1 MSADRKGKT
10 NGSTGEAKKLTIED
24 LFIKT
29 CLNTLASEE
38 NIYREHRRR
47 FEIVRVYM
55 KKFIGAIME
64 LVDWEVL
71 SKECDEVA
79 FTENRLFGKAVE
91 QEESDIRDQSPTK
104 LRRTSAS
111 KQQLTVS
118 NYDLNSDESNVV
130 ACRFRNKI
138 EPLP

>member
-38 NIYREHRRR
+38 NTNREHRRR

-55 KKFIGAIME
+55 LLAG
-64 LVDWEVL
+64 L
-71 SKECDEVA
+71 
-79 FTENRLFGKAVE
+79 
-91 QEESDIRDQSPTK
+91 EESVIG
-104 LRRTSAS
+104 RRIVYSFCIIPANIEE
-111 KQQLTVS
+111 VYWS
-118 NYDLNSDESNVV
+118 NNGVGRLGSSIKGV
-130 ACRFRNKI
+130 
-138 EPLP
+138 

>member
-10 NGSTGEAKKLTIED
+10 NGNTGEAKKLTIED

-38 NIYREHRRR
+38 NTNREHRRR

-104 LRRTSAS
+104 LKRTWL
-111 KQQLTVS
+111 KTCLEVRLTAETVTEEY
-118 NYDLNSDESNVV
+118 YDIE
-130 ACRFRNKI
+130 RNK
-138 EPLP
+138 

>member
-38 NIYREHRRR
+38 NTNREHQRR

-71 SKECDEVA
+71 SKECDEVT

-104 LRRTSAS
+104 LKRRTTRSYEERSFSPTLS
-111 KQQLTVS
+111 KRIQTTTHG
-118 NYDLNSDESNVV
+118 
-130 ACRFRNKI
+130 
-138 EPLP
+138 

>member
-10 NGSTGEAKKLTIED
+10 NGNTGEAKKLTIED

-38 NIYREHRRR
+38 NTNREHRRR

-104 LRRTSAS
+104 LKRS
-111 KQQLTVS
+111 KTTRSYEERSFSPTLSKRIQTTTHG
-118 NYDLNSDESNVV
+118 
-130 ACRFRNKI
+130 
-138 EPLP
+138 